1 MGLNVR
7 WKGAGVAVLVFG
19 VLAAATAAVTALSE
33 PRPSLPLAGLRIVVD
48 PGHGGSDRGA
58 CHFGDG
64 LIEKQINL
72 DMAFR
77 LEERLRDLGAEIFLT
92 RLDDRYVSLDERAAL
107 ANRLGAHM
115 LISLHVNRYPSAVC
129 FGAQTFY
136 YPGSVEGHRLA
147 VLIQDELLRVDPD
160 NYRRALPGHYKVL
173 RLSAMPGALVEIGF
187 ITHPGD
193 RRKLTDFGYRDR
205 VADAIARGIVRF
217 ASGES
222 PGTDP
227 SEPGIGRPA
236 GNDRERNL

>member
-1 MGLNVR
+1 M
-7 WKGAGVAVLVFG
+7 VLG

-48 PGHGGSDRGA
+48 PGHGGADRGA

-77 LEERLRDLGAEIFLT
+77 LEERLGNLGADVHLT
-92 RLDDRYVSLDERAAL
+92 RVDDRYVSLDERAAF
-107 ANRLGAHM
+107 ANRIGAHV
-115 LISLHVNRYPSAVC
+115 LVSLHVNRYPSAVC

-136 YPGSVEGHRLA
+136 YPGSAEGRRLA
-147 VLIQDELLRVDPD
+147 LLIQDELLRIDPD
-160 NYRRALPGHYKVL
+160 NYRQALPGHYKVL

-193 RRKLTDFGYRDR
+193 RRKLADFSYRER
-205 VADAIARGIVRF
+205 VAEAVARGIVRF
-217 ASGES
+217 ASGENPED
-222 PGTDP
+222 PGEQPMPQQAAGERGTT
-227 SEPGIGRPA
+227 ENQTHGR
-236 GNDRERNL
+236 